1 MAKKSLFQYGSQHDY
16 NVDAA
21 NRPSDSSTVCLVN
34 NEVKYKGVNVV
45 VEATPFNVEVGDM
58 LVYDKQELKHKI
70 LKMRTYNAATFDTSR
85 YVKSEALYHRT
96 VGKVGLFLYKSQTSG
111 AWGAQCEFKI
121 SGLDLTQSGS
131 FDFLSTGYQAAATAT
146 TISWEAGATIND
158 VKALFTTG
166 NGGVI
171 GNASYNS
178 VTADNGDLIIM
189 VGGYGTNN
197 ITISNLT
204 GGGADAVLTDYS
216 KTCKVGDVELT
227 GNDNEIHRSF
237 QGSTVATCFPS
248 LAGDLLPV
256 TSACYTVSKAN
267 RPYRCGMSFQIFKA
281 YVTTNGATTF
291 VDDTTGGSTF
301 PMTKAKFDACATS
314 ETAAEVACYNRHN
327 GDYDSYLR
335 AAMID
340 IESLKGTVGDAY
352 KNFGKQGK
360 LLASIFYK
368 NHNGEW
374 KPCYPAAYNVSLMGV
389 TAAGYTTGFEPG
401 NIYMS
406 ESYEMASFMNDDIRL
421 VLNQRIAA
429 LGGGNSLGGS
439 NLWSASECLSSN
451 AWVFNATYGNLHNGN
466 KMHSYS
472 CRGSLAFY
480 FKS

>member
-1 MAKKSLFQYGSQHDY
+1 MAKKSLFKYGSQNDY
-16 NVDAA
+16 TVDAA
-21 NRPSDSSTVCLVN
+21 NRPGDSSVVSVVN
-34 NEVKYKGVNVV
+34 HEIKYKGVNVV

-70 LKMRTYNAATFDTSR
+70 VKMKTYNAATFDTTR
-85 YVKSEALYHRT
+85 YIKSEALYHRT
-96 VGKVGLFLYKSQTSG
+96 VGEVGLFLYKSQTSG
-111 AWGAQCEFKI
+111 AWGAQTEFKI
-121 SGLDLTQSGS
+121 SGIDLTAAGS
-131 FDFLSTGYQAAATAT
+131 FDFLSTGYQAKATAT
-146 TISWEAGATIND
+146 TISWEAGATLD
-158 VKALFTTG
+158 SVKTQFATG
-166 NGGVI
+166 NGATL
-171 GNASYNS
+171 GNASYSS
-178 VTADNGDLIIM
+178 VAIDGNDLIFMI
-189 VGGYGTNN
+189 GGYGTNN

-237 QGSTVATCFPS
+237 QGSTVATCFPALS
-248 LAGDLLPV
+248 GDLLPV
-256 TSACYTVSKAN
+256 TTACYTVSKAN

-291 VDDTTGGSTF
+291 VDDTTGDSTF

-340 IESLKGTVGDAY
+340 IESLKGTVGNAY

-439 NLWSASECLSSN
+439 HLWSASEYDGN
-451 AWVFNATYGNLHNGN
+451 YAWIFYATIGILRTYNKLDGN
-466 KMHSYS
+466 S